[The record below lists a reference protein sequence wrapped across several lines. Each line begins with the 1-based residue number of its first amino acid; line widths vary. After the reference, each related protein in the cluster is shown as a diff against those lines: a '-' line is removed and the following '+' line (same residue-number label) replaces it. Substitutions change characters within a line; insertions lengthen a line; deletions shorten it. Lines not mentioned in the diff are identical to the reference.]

1 MPDLPAPLQEIKDV
15 DTSLPLPPTRPVRHG
30 IEFASESGHQ
40 LATFASDGPLYFPAV
55 GQRIKIHE
63 VEVVV
68 TSLSVSYETDEDGA
82 PAVFAMATVVP
93 AEGE

>member
-1 MPDLPAPLQEIKDV
+1 MSDLPAALQEIKDV

-30 IEFASESGHQ
+30 IEFASEAGHHV
-40 LATFASDGPLYFPAV
+40 ATFVGDGPLYFPGV

-63 VEVVV
+63 VDVVV

-82 PAVFAMATVVP
+82 PAVFATAAVVP
-93 AEGE
+93 AEDG